1 MKAANYCSRTC
12 KFSVTTQQCVRSVRC
27 LLLLWTAISLNDS
40 SAQSSRNKHLVLI
53 QECQV
58 LLPGLFK
65 EKEKE
70 DDCRGLEDWHL
81 LSCSCSGSGQT
92 GSAVVTDSD
101 VTQHITNSGPRLSA
115 TPHSHSNHQQPQGLG
130 SSSRYIHV
138 HSVTSDTKPLPE
150 EEKMVTSIHL
160 LSNKCRLH
168 NKDKMS
174 LLLKSSFYLV

>member
-1 MKAANYCSRTC
+1 MIVEDWKCDT
-12 KFSVTTQQCVRSVRC
+12 FSVVAVQVQDR
-27 LLLLWTAISLNDS
+27 
-40 SAQSSRNKHLVLI
+40 LV
-53 QECQV
+53 
-58 LLPGLFK
+58 
-65 EKEKE
+65 
-70 DDCRGLEDWHL
+70 
-81 LSCSCSGSGQT
+81 
-92 GSAVVTDSD
+92 VVTDSD
-101 VTQHITNSGPRLSA
+101 VTQHITNSGPRLSV